1 MLAVKITLLYVGK
14 PRDPS
19 ANQLA
24 GEYARRI
31 ARFCDFRMQQVRGEE
46 SLARRERAYRVVLD
60 PGGRQLSSREFAA
73 VIERAENAAVRELV
87 FFVGGAEGVSE
98 STRRQADL
106 LLALSGLTLPH
117 ELARVI
123 LSEQI
128 YRAFTMLRHHPYA
141 R

>member
-1 MLAVKITLLYVGK
+1 MRRMYSRRAGTPCGRRKHYCETPSPFQGVGW
-14 PRDPS
+14 S
-19 ANQLA
+19 Q
-24 GEYARRI
+24 
-31 ARFCDFRMQQVRGEE
+31 
-46 SLARRERAYRVVLD
+46 RVSD
-60 PGGRQLSSREFAA
+60 
-73 VIERAENAAVRELV
+73 
-87 FFVGGAEGVSE
+87 

-106 LLALSGLTLPH
+106 LLALSRLTLPH